1 MTLLPAP
8 KAPVAPNP
16 TLFGALKNVAK
27 GVYHATARFANYAAA
42 TATPTTRTSSYT
54 GTNLNSTISQM
65 QRVGMNWTAED
76 VFKNSALACA
86 YIMQRI
92 NYCSSAMIYLP
103 ATGDTG
109 LDREIKHYLHGED
122 GCSGVFGTMGVD
134 CSMQDAFSRT
144 ADIETPIRG
153 DAGLIIWRDE
163 MGNARLIEWSADQLG
178 EIYNFTL
185 PRVCGLAYGKDGQL
199 EETSGR
205 DCVYL
210 SGRYFRGADCVAYK
224 IYERT
229 NSWYGSPR
237 IYPAHDV
244 IYFRDP
250 AAFRGV
256 RGFTKFATAIQ
267 HMEKGEALWQ
277 IGMDAALRQAKTAM
291 IVMNNRGAPDELSY
305 DTFTGADGQVTFA
318 ERIPAG
324 PMVEYF
330 YQGDDAK
337 FVSPDSPGPELIAG
351 VETSDERVALALGM
365 NYAFLIS
372 ATKVGGAPSRLEINK
387 AAKELS
393 RIQNSIHRPRLS
405 RISHIAI
412 MQGIRQGILPAVPN
426 VTRGRWQL
434 PISPTVDAGYS
445 AKENID
451 NLRAGLETPQDLC
464 AETNRDWETVRML
477 KKQAAIAVAMD
488 YQDANRA
495 LAEAGYEGTITKE
508 DLAQLSDN
516 PQQAANAQ
524 AIETNGKTIGDGT
537 PRQVAKLSAFI
548 GDLSVGELPEDTRA
562 EIKRIL
568 GTNGHTDALKVIK
581 YGMVASELERMA
593 DPHNLESA
601 QKHLRY
607 CTNGSCA
614 DEVHE
619 NEDKHILVNNGRVVD
634 GHHFLAKALKGKV
647 SKSLPVIDLTPAR
660 FQTASL
666 SEFDESKHPRDEDG
680 KWTSVDGVKWIQGKQ
695 SENIGDVV
703 VNIDV
708 QKMNEGFR
716 KNKDQFIDA
725 DGKGGIG
732 NRYDRFKD
740 FLKTGKAIEMP
751 EVALDTY
758 GQGAVQF
765 VNGRHRFSVMR
776 DKGIKTIPVAV
787 IKKDAEEF
795 KRLFGA

>member
-1 MTLLPAP
+1 MPAP
-8 KAPVAPNP
+8 KAPAAPNP

-92 NYCSSAMIYLP
+92 NYCSSMMVYVP
-103 ATGDTG
+103 TTGDPS
-109 LDREIKHYLHGED
+109 LDRDIKHYLHGED

-185 PRVCGLAYGKDGQL
+185 PRVCGLAYDKNGQL
-199 EETSGR
+199 YETSGG

-229 NSWYGSPR
+229 NSWYGAPR

-250 AAFRGV
+250 ASFRGV

-277 IGMDAALRQAKTAM
+277 IGMDSALRQAKTAM

-305 DTFTGADGQVTFA
+305 DTFTGQDGQVTFA

-330 YQGDDAK
+330 YTGDDAK

-412 MQGIRQGILPAVPN
+412 MQGIRQGILPARAN

-477 KKQAAIAVAMD
+477 KKQAAIAVAKD
-488 YQDANRA
+488 YQDANRE
-495 LAEAGYEGTITKE
+495 LSDAGYEGTITKE

-524 AIETNGKTIGDGT
+524 AIETNGKTIGDGA
-537 PRQVAKLSAFI
+537 PRDVAKLSSFDESKHPRDEDGKWASGNYGETKDRQDILELIDRNSPGEGLNYRALRTAIGSDDYVLKKYKVSDLKFEPGSEHFVDPARARPEKGAIVIGPDGLVIDGRHRSFLAKKKGLEFIDAWVSSRQPAKLAAFI
-548 GDLSVGELPEDTRA
+548 GDILIGDLPEDTRA

-568 GTNGHTDALKVIK
+568 GTNRHTDSLKAIK

-601 QKHLRY
+601 QRHLRY

-614 DEVHE
+614 DEVHASE
-619 NEDKHILVNNGRVVD
+619 GKHILVNNGRVVD

-647 SKSLPVIDLTPAR
+647 SKSLPVIDLTPTR
-660 FQTASL
+660 FQSA
-666 SEFDESKHPRDEDG
+666 
-680 KWTSVDGVKWIQGKQ
+680 
-695 SENIGDVV
+695 
-703 VNIDV
+703 
-708 QKMNEGFR
+708 
-716 KNKDQFIDA
+716 A
-725 DGKGGIG
+725 
-732 NRYDRFKD
+732 
-740 FLKTGKAIEMP
+740 
-751 EVALDTY
+751 
-758 GQGAVQF
+758 
-765 VNGRHRFSVMR
+765 
-776 DKGIKTIPVAV
+776 
-787 IKKDAEEF
+787 
-795 KRLFGA
+795 